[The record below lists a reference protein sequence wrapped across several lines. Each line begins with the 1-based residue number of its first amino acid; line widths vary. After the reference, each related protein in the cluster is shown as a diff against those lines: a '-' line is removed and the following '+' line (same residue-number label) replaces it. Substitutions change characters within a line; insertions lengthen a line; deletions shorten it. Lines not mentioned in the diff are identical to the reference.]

1 MTMLLVALAGGLGAC
16 ARFILD
22 GVITRR
28 STLTFPVATL
38 TVNVL
43 GSFLLGALT
52 QWSVLS
58 GWGTDA
64 DRALLVSVV
73 GVGLLGGFTTF
84 STASVELVGLVRS
97 RRPVA
102 AVVLA
107 VSMLVLSLAAA
118 VLGILVVRALSG

>member
-1 MTMLLVALAGGLGAC
+1 MLLVALAGGLGAC
-16 ARFILD
+16 ARFLLD
-22 GVITRR
+22 GAITRR

-43 GSFLLGALT
+43 GSFLLGVLT

-58 GWGTDA
+58 GWGSDGE
-64 DRALLVSVV
+64 RALLVSVV
-73 GVGLLGGFTTF
+73 GVGFLGGFTTF

-97 RRPVA
+97 SRPVT

-118 VLGILVVRALSG
+118 VLGILLVRGLSG